1 MTNFM
6 HDFGPMLIDN
16 GYNIIPVVKG
26 TKRPAL
32 SNWPKIKATPELI
45 ESWDADASI
54 GITTGEVVAIDID
67 CYDKHVTNA
76 IVKYCNQNIG
86 RGLGRIG
93 KAPKALLLF
102 RTDTPMAKSV
112 SPKYIDADGNV
123 NCVEI
128 LGKGQ
133 QLVAYGIHPDTQ
145 KEYLWPKA
153 CPTTVP
159 IADLPTISAEQIT
172 ELFFFFDKST
182 PAKWK
187 RISAG
192 SLQYQP
198 DYQPDYQ
205 SQSQPAANQDNVLNF
220 EHMKQPTGIS
230 TKELKRH
237 LSLMD
242 AEPYDEWLLVGQA
255 LHHEFDGG
263 IDGLTH
269 WVDWSSNASSWD
281 GHELLES
288 KWASFSTLRE
298 DAVVT
303 MRTVIATAQTR
314 TKEVKQQVAVE
325 QATGLEAS
333 ILPDLD
339 LDNLAVPD
347 RKWVIG
353 NRLLSG
359 YITATFAPGG
369 VSKSMF
375 SILTAVSVAT
385 GLKLT
390 NEEVHRKGK
399 VWLINNEDDTDEQL
413 RRLAGI
419 AQHHNIP
426 WQTLKENLFLTCGYG
441 NPYIVAHEGP
451 DGVIAHPNAEKII
464 EEAIAKGITYIVFD
478 PFITVHDTEENDNG
492 AIQQVTN
499 VLKHIAKET
508 GAAIE
513 VVHHTKKAGAKSDSE
528 THAGDVESGRG
539 ASSLKDACR
548 IAITLARMSPKTATA
563 LGINYEDE
571 GRFLVRLDSGKGN
584 FSGPPDGAT
593 WFKQVSVTLSNGD
606 TVGVHEFFDMQ
617 PIASEAEQ
625 LKVEHDRAQVLQYR
639 LDICET
645 LSEGVTELPVL
656 LSNLVVVWG
665 VMSQACRNRT
675 NSALVLDEAV
685 RVTGADNVEYD
696 ITLTSRSLGNDKHKI
711 TKEAV

>member
-6 HDFGPMLIDN
+6 HDFGPTLIDN
-16 GYNIIPVVKG
+16 GYNIIPVVQG

-32 SNWPKIKATPELI
+32 ANWPKIKATPELI

-54 GITTGEVVAIDID
+54 GITTGEVVAIDVDI
-67 CYDKHVTNA
+67 YDKDVTNA
-76 IVKYCNQNIG
+76 IVKYCDKHIG
-86 RGLGRIG
+86 KGLRRIG
-93 KAPKALLLF
+93 KAPKGLLLF

-112 SPKYIDADGNV
+112 SPKYMDEDGNV

-159 IADLPTISAEQIT
+159 IADLPTIDAEQIT
-172 ELFFFFDKST
+172 ELFLFFDRST

-187 RISAG
+187 RISHGAL
-192 SLQYQP
+192 SPQP
-198 DYQPDYQ
+198 QPRT
-205 SQSQPAANQDNVLNF
+205 QPAANQDNVLNF

-263 IDGLTH
+263 YDGLTH
-269 WVDWSSNASSWD
+269 WVDWSSNASSYD

-333 ILPDLD
+333 TLLD
-339 LDNLAVPD
+339 FDVDNFSVSP
-347 RKWVIG
+347 REWVLG
-353 NRLLSG
+353 SRLLAG

-375 SILTAVSVAT
+375 SMITAVSVAT

-399 VWLINNEDDTDEQL
+399 VWLINNEDDTDEQY
-413 RRLAGI
+413 RRLMGI

-426 WQTLKENLFLTCGYG
+426 WQTLKENLYLTCGYG

-451 DGVIAHPNAEKII
+451 DGVVAHPNADKII
-464 EEAIAKGITYIVFD
+464 EEALAKGITYIVFD
-478 PFITVHDTEENDNG
+478 PFITMHQTEENDNG

-499 VLKHIAKET
+499 VLKRIAKET

-548 IAITLARMSPKTATA
+548 IAITLARMAPKTADK

-571 GRFLVRLDSGKGN
+571 GRFLVRLDHGKGN
-584 FSGPPDGAT
+584 FSGPPEGAT
-593 WFKQVSVTLSNGD
+593 WFKQVSVLLSNGD
-606 TVGVHEFFDMQ
+606 TVGVHEFFD
-617 PIASEAEQ
+617 ISELVDEAKQRDVENTREQ
-625 LKVEHDRAQVLQYR
+625 IKQLR

-645 LSEGVTELPVL
+645 LPEGTTELPVL
-656 LSNLVVVWG
+656 LSNLQIIWG
-665 VMSQACRNRT
+665 KSSDTRRRYVAD
-675 NSALVLDEAV
+675 ALVLDEQV
-685 RVTGADNVEYD
+685 GILGADSVEYGV
-696 ITLTSRSLGNDKHKI
+696 TLVSRLSKNDKFNVI
-711 TKEAV
+711 KERL

>member
-6 HDFGPMLIDN
+6 HDFGPTLIEN

-76 IVKYCNQNIG
+76 IVKYCNKNIG
-86 RGLGRIG
+86 KGLGRIG

-112 SPKYIDADGNV
+112 SPKYMDEDGNV

-159 IADLPTISAEQIT
+159 ISDLPTISADQIT

-198 DYQPDYQ
+198 DYQPQ
-205 SQSQPAANQDNVLNF
+205 PQTQPAANQDNVLNF
-220 EHMKQPTGIS
+220 ENMKQPTGIS
-230 TKELKRH
+230 SKEIQRH

-263 IDGLTH
+263 YDGLTH
-269 WVDWSSNASSWD
+269 WVDWSSHASSWD

-288 KWASFSTLRE
+288 KWASFSALRD

-333 ILPDLD
+333 KLPKVDISK
-339 LDNLAVPD
+339 LAVAPRD
-347 RKWVIG
+347 WVIS
-353 NRLLSG
+353 NRLLAG
-359 YITATFAPGG
+359 YITAMFAPGG

-375 SILTAVSVAT
+375 SMMTAVSVAT
-385 GLKLT
+385 GLPLT
-390 NEEVHRKGK
+390 NEEVHKQGK
-399 VWLINNEDDTDEQL
+399 VWLINNEDDTDEQI

-419 AQHHNIP
+419 AQHHGIP
-426 WQTLKENLFLTCGYG
+426 WETLEENLFITCGYG

-451 DGVIAHPNAEKII
+451 EGIIAHPNADKII
-464 EEAIAKGITYIVFD
+464 EEALAKGITYIVFD
-478 PFITVHDTEENDNG
+478 PFITMHDTEENDNG

-499 VLKHIAKET
+499 VLKHIAKEAN
-508 GAAIE
+508 AAIE
-513 VVHHTKKAGAKSDSE
+513 IIHHTKKGGAKTDSE

-548 IAITLARMSPKTATA
+548 IATTLARMSPKTADK

-571 GRFLVRLDSGKGN
+571 GRFLVRLDHGKGN
-584 FSGPPDGAT
+584 FSGPPEGAS

-606 TVGVHEFFDMQ
+606 TVGVHEIFD
-617 PIASEAEQ
+617 ISELVDEAKQRSAEHSREQ
-625 LKVEHDRAQVLQYR
+625 INQYR
-639 LDICET
+639 QDICET
-645 LSEGVTELPVL
+645 LPEGTTELPVL
-656 LSNLVVVWG
+656 LSNLQIIWG
-665 VMSQACRNRT
+665 KSSDTRRRYVAD
-675 NSALVLDEAV
+675 ALVLDEQV
-685 RVTGADNVEYD
+685 RILGADGVEYG
-696 ITLTSRSLGNDKHKI
+696 ITIVSRLSKNDKFNVI
-711 TKEAV
+711 KERL

>member
-1 MTNFM
+1 VMTNFM
-6 HDFGPMLIDN
+6 GDFGPMLNDN
-16 GYNIIPVVKG
+16 GYNIIPVSKG

-32 SNWPKIKATPELI
+32 SNWSRIKSTQELI
-45 ESWDADASI
+45 KSWDADASI

-86 RGLGRIG
+86 KGLARIG
-93 KAPKALLLF
+93 QAPKALLLF
-102 RTDTPMAKSV
+102 RTDTPMSKSV
-112 SPKYIDADGNV
+112 SAKFSDTDGNT
-123 NCVEI
+123 NCIEI

-145 KEYLWPKA
+145 QEYRWPKA
-153 CPTTVP
+153 CPYTVP
-159 IADLPTISAEQIT
+159 VEHLPIINAEQIT
-172 ELFFFFDKST
+172 KLFSFFDDTAPSKWQRSST
-182 PAKWK
+182 
-187 RISAG
+187 SAA
-192 SLQYQP
+192 LQ
-198 DYQPDYQ
+198 
-205 SQSQPAANQDNVLNF
+205 QPAANQDNVLNF

-230 TKELKRH
+230 STELKRH
-237 LSLMD
+237 LELMD

-263 IDGLTH
+263 FDGLTH
-269 WVDWSSNASSWD
+269 WVDWSSNASSYD

-288 KWASFSTLRE
+288 KWESFSALRE

-333 ILPDLD
+333 KLPKLK
-339 LDNLAVPD
+339 LSNLPTPK
-347 RKWVIG
+347 RKWVLG
-353 NRLLSG
+353 NRLLAG
-359 YITATFAPGG
+359 YITAMFAPGG

-375 SILTAVSVAT
+375 SMITAASIAT
-385 GLKLT
+385 GRSLT
-390 NEEVHRKGK
+390 GEAVHKQGK
-399 VWLINNEDDTDEQL
+399 VWLINNEDDTDEQI

-419 AQHHNIP
+419 AMHHDIP
-426 WQTLKENLFLTCGYG
+426 WETLEENLFITCGYG

-451 DGVIAHPNAEKII
+451 DGVIAHPNADKII
-464 EEAIAKGITYIVFD
+464 AEVKAKNIDYIVFD

-492 AIQQVTN
+492 AIQQVAN

-528 THAGDVESGRG
+528 GHAGDVESGRG

-548 IAITLARMSPKTATA
+548 IATTLARMAPKTAEK

-571 GRFLVRLDSGKGN
+571 GRFLVRLDHGKGN
-584 FSGPPDGAT
+584 FSGPPEGAS
-593 WFKQVSVTLSNGD
+593 WFKQVSVTLSNSD
-606 TVGVHEFFDMQ
+606 TVGVHEVFD
-617 PIASEAEQ
+617 ISELVDEAKQ
-625 LKVEHDRAQVLQYR
+625 RDVETTRQQIKQTR

-645 LSEGVTELPVL
+645 MPMGETDLPVL
-656 LSNLVVVWG
+656 LGNLEAIWG
-665 VMSQACRNRT
+665 KSKDTRRRYLME
-675 NSALVLDEAV
+675 ALVLDEAV
-685 RVTGADNVEYD
+685 RVTGADNLQYD
-696 ITLTSRSLGNDKHKI
+696 IVLVSALFKNGALLV
-711 TKEAV
+711 TKELA

>member
-6 HDFGPMLIDN
+6 GDFGPMLNDN
-16 GYNIIPVVKG
+16 GYNIIPVAKG

-32 SNWPKIKATPELI
+32 SNWSRIKSTQELI
-45 ESWDADASI
+45 QSWDADSSI

-86 RGLGRIG
+86 RGLARIG

-102 RTDTPMAKSV
+102 RTDTPMSKSV
-112 SPKYIDADGNV
+112 SAKFSDPDGNT
-123 NCVEI
+123 NCIEI

-145 KEYLWPKA
+145 QEYRWPKA
-153 CPTTVP
+153 CPYTVP
-159 IADLPTISAEQIT
+159 VENLPTINAEQIT
-172 ELFFFFDKST
+172 KLFSFFDDTAPSKWQRSST
-182 PAKWK
+182 
-187 RISAG
+187 SAA
-192 SLQYQP
+192 LQ
-198 DYQPDYQ
+198 
-205 SQSQPAANQDNVLNF
+205 QPAANQDNVLNF
-220 EHMKQPTGIS
+220 EHMRQPTGLS
-230 TKELKRH
+230 TAEIQRH
-237 LSLMD
+237 LSHMD

-263 IDGLTH
+263 YDGLTH
-269 WVDWSSNASSWD
+269 WVDWSSNASSYD

-288 KWASFSTLRE
+288 KWESFSALRDE
-298 DAVVT
+298 AVVT

-314 TKEVKQQVAVE
+314 TKEVKQQVAVA
-325 QATGLEAS
+325 QADTLIAS
-333 ILPDLD
+333 KLPSLD
-339 LDNLAVPD
+339 LENLAVPE
-347 RKWVIG
+347 RKWVLG
-353 NRLLSG
+353 NRLLAG
-359 YITATFAPGG
+359 YITAMFAPGG

-375 SILTAVSVAT
+375 SMITAASIAT
-385 GLKLT
+385 GRSLT
-390 NEEVHRKGK
+390 GETVHKQGK

-419 AQHHNIP
+419 ATHHGIP
-426 WQTLKENLFLTCGYG
+426 WKTLQQNLLLTCGYG

-464 EEAIAKGITYIVFD
+464 AEALANNIDFIVFD

-492 AIQQVTN
+492 AIQQVAN

-513 VVHHTKKAGAKSDSE
+513 VVHHTKKGGAKTDSE

-548 IAITLARMSPKTATA
+548 IATTLARMAPKTADK

-571 GRFLVRLDSGKGN
+571 GRFLVRLDHGKGN
-584 FSGPPDGAT
+584 FSGPPEGAS
-593 WFKQVSVTLSNGD
+593 WFKQVSVQLSNGD
-606 TVGVHEFFDMQ
+606 TVGVHETFD
-617 PIASEAEQ
+617 ITELVDEAKQ
-625 LKVEHDRAQVLQYR
+625 RDVERDRQQIKQTR

-645 LSEGVTELPVL
+645 IPMGETDLPVL
-656 LSNLVVVWG
+656 LGNLEAIWG
-665 VMSQACRNRT
+665 KSKDTRRRYLME
-675 NSALVLDEAV
+675 ALVLDEAV
-685 RVTGADNVEYD
+685 RVTGADNLQYD
-696 ITLTSRSLGNDKHKI
+696 IVLVSALFKNGALLV
-711 TKEAV
+711 TKELA

>member
-6 HDFGPMLIDN
+6 GDFGPMLNDN
-16 GYNIIPVVKG
+16 GYNIIPVAKG

-32 SNWPKIKATPELI
+32 SNWSRIKSTQELI
-45 ESWDADASI
+45 QSWDADSSI

-86 RGLGRIG
+86 RGLARIG

-102 RTDTPMAKSV
+102 RTDTPMSKSV
-112 SPKYIDADGNV
+112 SAKFSDPDGNT
-123 NCVEI
+123 NCIEI

-145 KEYLWPKA
+145 QEYRWPKA
-153 CPTTVP
+153 CPYTVP
-159 IADLPTISAEQIT
+159 VENLPTINAEQIT
-172 ELFFFFDKST
+172 KLFSFFDDTAPSKWQRSST
-182 PAKWK
+182 
-187 RISAG
+187 SAA
-192 SLQYQP
+192 LQ
-198 DYQPDYQ
+198 
-205 SQSQPAANQDNVLNF
+205 QPAANQDNVVNF
-220 EHMKQPTGIS
+220 EHMKQPTGLS
-230 TKELKRH
+230 TAEIQRH

-263 IDGLTH
+263 YDGLTH
-269 WVDWSSNASSWD
+269 WVDWSSNASSYD

-288 KWASFSTLRE
+288 KWESFSALRDE
-298 DAVVT
+298 SVVT
-303 MRTVIATAQTR
+303 MRTIIATAQTR
-314 TKEVKQQVAVE
+314 TKEVKQQVAVA
-325 QATGLEAS
+325 QADTLIAS
-333 ILPDLD
+333 KLPSLD
-339 LDNLAVPD
+339 LENLAVPE
-347 RKWVIG
+347 RKWVLG
-353 NRLLSG
+353 NRLLAG
-359 YITATFAPGG
+359 YITAMFAPGG

-375 SILTAVSVAT
+375 SMITAASIAT
-385 GLKLT
+385 GRSLT
-390 NEEVHRKGK
+390 GETVHKQGK

-419 AQHHNIP
+419 ATHHGIP
-426 WQTLKENLFLTCGYG
+426 WKTLQQNLLLTCGYG

-464 EEAIAKGITYIVFD
+464 AEALANNIDFIVFD

-492 AIQQVTN
+492 AIQQVAN

-513 VVHHTKKAGAKSDSE
+513 VVHHTKKGGAKTDSE

-548 IAITLARMSPKTATA
+548 IATTLARMAPKTADK

-571 GRFLVRLDSGKGN
+571 GRFLVRLDHGKGN
-584 FSGPPDGAT
+584 FSGPPEGAS

-606 TVGVHEFFDMQ
+606 TVGVHETFD
-617 PIASEAEQ
+617 ITELVDEAKQRDVETTRQQIKQ
-625 LKVEHDRAQVLQYR
+625 LR

-645 LSEGVTELPVL
+645 MPLDTISLPVL
-656 LSNLVVVWG
+656 LTNLEPIWNKANQTCRRR
-665 VMSQACRNRT
+665 VMD
-675 NSALVLDEAV
+675 ALVLDESV
-685 RVTGADNVEYD
+685 RVTGADNLQYD
-696 ITLTSRSLGNDKHKI
+696 ITLTSRVLKNGNMDI